1 MIFLFL
7 FVSQVFAATVTGKV
21 TKVLDGDTVD
31 ILVADALPTRIRL
44 AQIDA
49 PEKSQEF
56 GLEARQ
62 TLSDLVLGKE
72 VSVDFEKRDGYGRV
86 IGLVKLNGVDVNL
99 LMVQVGLAWV
109 YLEFSHNQEYVEAED
124 SAKEKKLG
132 LWKSESPTAPWTYR
146 QMKKRK

>member
-72 VSVDFEKRDGYGRV
+72 VSVDFEKRDGYGR
-86 IGLVKLNGVDVNL
+86 I
-99 LMVQVGLAWV
+99 
-109 YLEFSHNQEYVEAED
+109 S
-124 SAKEKKLG
+124 
-132 LWKSESPTAPWTYR
+132 
-146 QMKKRK
+146 